1 VLLELEWVLR
11 GVAGQPR
18 ARVLACIAHLVDL
31 PGVSVED
38 REQVIAALDS
48 GRRGID
54 FADAMHHAASTACDV
69 LLTFDDRGYA
79 RRASRL
85 RMKPSVKV
93 PGG

>member
-1 VLLELEWVLR
+1 LELEWVLR

-18 ARVLACIAHLVDL
+18 AKVLACIAHLVDL

-38 REQVIAALDS
+38 REQVLVAIES
-48 GRRGID
+48 SRKGID
-54 FADAMHHAASTACDV
+54 FADALHHAACTACDV

-93 PGG
+93 PAG